1 LQIKKVKNHRNKSAK
16 TINRLV
22 CKKNTMTTFKST
34 FEKYNWDEIQSNL
47 CQYLKQVEQALA
59 KSKRDLDDFLA
70 LISPAA
76 QPT

>member
-1 LQIKKVKNHRNKSAK
+1 
-16 TINRLV
+16 
-22 CKKNTMTTFKST
+22 MTTFKST